1 MLSPSQP
8 CAIAPTPVRTT
19 RFPRR
24 FMLLAILALALT
36 AAPLPVPAQSFPAKP
51 VKLIVPFPPG
61 GPTDAAARLIAQKMG
76 EGLGQQV
83 IVETRAGGSGIPG
96 TEAGARAAPDGYT
109 LTYAT
114 TSTFSILPSLST
126 TLPYDWKKSFA
137 PISMVANGPLLVV
150 VHTDVPA
157 KTLQEFISLA
167 RSQPR
172 ALNYGSAGNGTVPHL
187 AGELFKSLADADLLH
202 VPYKGSGP
210 AQGDLI
216 AGRLHAMFDAVAP
229 LLPNVRAGKLRA
241 LAIASDKRIA
251 LMPETPTA
259 AEAGLPGYEVGL
271 WNGVLAPAGTPRELI
286 ATLNAT
292 IRKALSDPSTEETLL
307 RYGLVP
313 AWNTPERFATAM
325 ETEAAR
331 WARVIRVS
339 GARLD

>member
-1 MLSPSQP
+1 M
-8 CAIAPTPVRTT
+8 IPTIRPY
-19 RFPRR
+19 F
-24 FMLLAILALALT
+24 
-36 AAPLPVPAQSFPAKP
+36 AAVSRAARSALPVALVATLSMMLCVLPTQAPAQPFPNKP

-61 GPTDAAARLIAQKMG
+61 GPTDAAARLIAQKMT

-83 IVETRAGGSGIPG
+83 VVETRAGASGIPG

-150 VHTDVPA
+150 VHADVPA
-157 KTLQEFISLA
+157 KTLQEFIALA

-172 ALNYGSAGNGTVPHL
+172 VLNYGSAGNGTVPHL
-187 AGELFKSLADADLLH
+187 AGELFKSLAEVDVVH

-210 AQGDLI
+210 AQSDLI
-216 AGRLHAMFDAVAP
+216 AGRLQAMFDAVAP

-241 LAIASDKRIA
+241 LAIASDKRLA
-251 LMPETPTA
+251 LMPDTPTA

-271 WNGVLAPAGTPRELI
+271 WNGVLAPAGTPREVI
-286 ATLNAT
+286 TALNGA
-292 IRKALSDPSTEETLL
+292 IRKALAEPSTGETLL

-313 AWNTPERFATAM
+313 AGNTPEAFAAAM

-331 WARVIRVS
+331 WARVIKTS
-339 GARLD
+339 GTKLD